1 MEDHFDPSKEG
12 RRVVTRFGQP
22 NERQVTEDRQ
32 REQER
37 EARAKDGKA
46 EENKKR

>member
-1 MEDHFDPSKEG
+1 MNDTFDPSKEG

-22 NERQVTEDRQ
+22 NENQVSESDQ
-32 REQER
+32 RDQER

-46 EENKKR
+46 EENRK